1 MNANGKKVVEVPSVV
16 TVRDLANLVKVSPI
30 NVIKELMNNGIMANI
45 NQQLDYDTA
54 AIVLTELGFEPHE
67 QRPAEAET
75 AADAPRAAPATLWQ
89 RLYAGEDPKKL
100 KPRPPVVTV
109 MGHVD
114 HGKTSLLDAMRH
126 TDVASG
132 EAGGITQRIGAYQVE
147 HNGRKITF
155 LDTPGH
161 EAFTAMRARG
171 AQATDIAILV
181 VAADDGVMPQTKE
194 AIAHTRAAGVPI
206 IVALNKIDKP
216 NSNPERVKKEL
227 HDDGVVIDEY
237 GGNILLVPVS
247 AKKKTGI
254 DDLLEAILL
263 VADSMEIKA
272 NPDRPAVGTVIE
284 SKLDKNRGAMA
295 TVLVQNGTLA
305 VSDPVVIG
313 KSYGR
318 VRAMMDYNG
327 RAIQKATPS
336 TPVAVLGLSDVPNAG
351 DVLEVVKNERVA
363 RERAAER
370 SAAEET
376 AASGADRSKVSL
388 EDFFSRAQA
397 EGNKELLLVI
407 KADGQGSIEPLVS
420 SLEKLDPHSPSLRS
434 GSGTSQGGAR
444 VNVLHTGTGRVSE
457 SDVSLAVASDAIV
470 IAFNVE
476 VDESARR
483 LADSE
488 GIDVRKYNVIYKL
501 VEDIDKAL
509 QGMLEPVYEDK
520 VVARAEVR
528 QVFKIKNVGFIAGC
542 LVREGAAQRD
552 AKARVVRGEET
563 IYDGAV
569 SSLKRFTEDVKEVRQ
584 GFECGIGLAN
594 FKDFKE
600 GDVIEF
606 YVKQRVS

>member
-1 MNANGKKVVEVPSVV
+1 MSTNGKKVVEVPSVL

-54 AIVLTELGFEPHE
+54 AIVLTELGFEPRE
-67 QRPAEAET
+67 ERPIET
-75 AADAPRAAPATLWQ
+75 AAAPPATPATLWQ
-89 RLYAGEDPKKL
+89 RLYAEEDPQKL
-100 KPRPPVVTV
+100 KPRSPVVTV

-114 HGKTSLLDAMRH
+114 HGKTSLLDAIRH

-194 AIAHTRAAGVPI
+194 AIAHAKAASVPL

-227 HDDGVVIDEY
+227 HDNGIVIDEY

-263 VADSMEIKA
+263 VADSIEIKA
-272 NPDRPAVGTVIE
+272 NPDRPAIGTVIE
-284 SKLDKNRGAMA
+284 SKLDKGRGPMA
-295 TVLVQNGTLA
+295 TVLVQNGSLSVGDA
-305 VSDPVVIG
+305 VAVGSIF
-313 KSYGR
+313 GR
-318 VRAMMDYNG
+318 VRAMVDDNG
-327 RAIQKATPS
+327 RSIKKAMPS
-336 TPVAVLGLSDVPNAG
+336 TPAAIFGLSDVPNAG
-351 DVLEVVKNERVA
+351 DRFEVVKDERIA
-363 RERAAER
+363 RARAAEY
-370 SAAEET
+370 A
-376 AASGADRSKVSL
+376 AASGAATTPSERKVSL
-388 EDFFSRAQA
+388 EDFFRKAQA
-397 EGNKELLLVI
+397 EGMKELLLVI
-407 KADGQGSIEPLVS
+407 KADGQGSIEPLVN
-420 SLEKLDPHSPSLRS
+420 SLQKLDLDEVKVR
-434 GSGTSQGGAR
+434 
-444 VNVLHTGTGRVSE
+444 VLHTGTGSVSE
-457 SDVSLAVASDAIV
+457 SDVSLAVASGAIV
-470 IAFNVE
+470 IAFNVD
-476 VDESARR
+476 VDEAARR
-483 LADSE
+483 MAESE

-501 VEDIDKAL
+501 IDDVDKAL
-509 QGMLEPVYEDK
+509 KGMLEPVYRDK
-520 VVARAEVR
+520 VLGRAEVR
-528 QVFKIKNVGFIAGC
+528 QVFKIKNVGVIAGC
-542 LVREGAAQRD
+542 IVREGVIQRD
-552 AKARVVRGEET
+552 AKARLARGGEA
-563 IYDGAV
+563 IFDGGV

-594 FKDFKE
+594 FKDYKE
-600 GDVIEF
+600 GDSIEF
-606 YVKQRVS
+606 YVKERVS

>member
-1 MNANGKKVVEVPSVV
+1 MSTNGKKVVEVPSVV

-54 AIVLTELGFEPHE
+54 AIVLTELGFEPRE
-67 QRPAEAET
+67 QRLAEAET
-75 AADAPRAAPATLWQ
+75 AADAQRASPATLWQ

-171 AQATDIAILV
+171 AQATDLAILV

-247 AKKKTGI
+247 AKKKMGI

-263 VADSMEIKA
+263 VADTMEIKA

-284 SKLDKNRGAMA
+284 SRLDKSRGAMA

-305 VSDPVVIG
+305 VGDPVVIG

-370 SAAEET
+370 SAAEGT

-388 EDFFSRAQA
+388 EDFFRRAQA

-420 SLEKLDPHSPSLRS
+420 SLEKLD
-434 GSGTSQGGAR
+434 QGGAR
-444 VNVLHTGTGRVSE
+444 VKVLHTGTGRVSE

-563 IYDGAV
+563 IYDGAI

-584 GFECGIGLAN
+584 GFECGVGLAN

>member
-1 MNANGKKVVEVPSVV
+1 MSTNGKKVVEVPSVV

-54 AIVLTELGFEPHE
+54 AIVLTELGFEPRE
-67 QRPAEAET
+67 QRPAEG
-75 AADAPRAAPATLWQ
+75 DATVEAQRATPATLWQ

-147 HNGRKITF
+147 HNGHKITF

-171 AQATDIAILV
+171 AQATDLAILV

-194 AIAHTRAAGVPI
+194 AIAHARAAGVPI

-227 HDDGVVIDEY
+227 HDNGVVIDEY

-247 AKKKTGI
+247 AKKKVGI
-254 DDLLEAILL
+254 EDLLEAILL
-263 VADSMEIKA
+263 IADSMDIQA

-305 VSDPVVIG
+305 VGDAVVIG
-313 KSYGR
+313 KAYGR
-318 VRAMMDYNG
+318 IRAMMDYNG
-327 RAIQKATPS
+327 RAIQKAAPS
-336 TPVAVLGLSDVPNAG
+336 MPVAVLGLSDVPNAG
-351 DVLEVVKNERVA
+351 DVLEAVKNERMA

-370 SAAEET
+370 AAEG
-376 AASGADRSKVSL
+376 AAAPGADRSKVSL
-388 EDFFSRAQA
+388 EDFFRRAQA
-397 EGNKELLLVI
+397 EGDKELLLVI
-407 KADGQGSIEPLVS
+407 KVDGQGSIEPLVS
-420 SLEKLDPHSPSLRS
+420 SLEKLD
-434 GSGTSQGGAR
+434 QGGVR
-444 VNVLHTGTGRVSE
+444 VKVLHTGTGQVSE
-457 SDVSLAVASDAIV
+457 SDVSLAAASDAIV

-509 QGMLEPVYEDK
+509 QGMLEPVYEDR

-542 LVREGAAQRD
+542 LVREGTAQRD
-552 AKARVVRGEET
+552 AKARLVRGEET
-563 IYDGAV
+563 IHDGSVA
-569 SSLKRFTEDVKEVRQ
+569 SLKRFTEDVKEVRQ
-584 GFECGIGLAN
+584 GFECGVGLAN

>member
-1 MNANGKKVVEVPSVV
+1 MSTNGKKVVEVPSVV

-54 AIVLTELGFEPHE
+54 AIVLTELGFEPRE
-67 QRPAEAET
+67 QRPAEG
-75 AADAPRAAPATLWQ
+75 DATVEAQRATPATLWQ

-147 HNGRKITF
+147 HNGHKITF

-171 AQATDIAILV
+171 AQATDLAILV
-181 VAADDGVMPQTKE
+181 VSADDGVMPQTKE
-194 AIAHTRAAGVPI
+194 AIAHARAAGVPI

-227 HDDGVVIDEY
+227 HDNGVVIDEY

-247 AKKKTGI
+247 AKKKVGI
-254 DDLLEAILL
+254 EDLLEAILL
-263 VADSMEIKA
+263 IADSMDIQA

-305 VSDPVVIG
+305 VGDAVVIG
-313 KSYGR
+313 KAYGR
-318 VRAMMDYNG
+318 IRAMMDYNG
-327 RAIQKATPS
+327 RAIQKAAPS
-336 TPVAVLGLSDVPNAG
+336 MPVAVLGLSDVPNAG
-351 DVLEVVKNERVA
+351 DVLEAVKNERMA

-370 SAAEET
+370 AAEG
-376 AASGADRSKVSL
+376 AAAPGADRSKVSL
-388 EDFFSRAQA
+388 EDFFRRAQA
-397 EGNKELLLVI
+397 EGDKELLLVI
-407 KADGQGSIEPLVS
+407 KVDGQGSIEPLVS
-420 SLEKLDPHSPSLRS
+420 SLEKLD
-434 GSGTSQGGAR
+434 QGGVR
-444 VNVLHTGTGRVSE
+444 VKVLHTGTGQVSE
-457 SDVSLAVASDAIV
+457 SDVSLAAASDAIV

-509 QGMLEPVYEDK
+509 QGMLEPVYEDR

-542 LVREGAAQRD
+542 LVREGTAQRD
-552 AKARVVRGEET
+552 AKARLVRGEET
-563 IYDGAV
+563 IHDGSVA
-569 SSLKRFTEDVKEVRQ
+569 SLKRFTEDVKEVRQ
-584 GFECGIGLAN
+584 GFECGVGLAN

>member
-1 MNANGKKVVEVPSVV
+1 
-16 TVRDLANLVKVSPI
+16 
-30 NVIKELMNNGIMANI
+30 
-45 NQQLDYDTA
+45 
-54 AIVLTELGFEPHE
+54 
-67 QRPAEAET
+67 
-75 AADAPRAAPATLWQ
+75 
-89 RLYAGEDPKKL
+89 
-100 KPRPPVVTV
+100 
-109 MGHVD
+109 
-114 HGKTSLLDAMRH
+114 
-126 TDVASG
+126 
-132 EAGGITQRIGAYQVE
+132 
-147 HNGRKITF
+147 
-155 LDTPGH
+155 
-161 EAFTAMRARG
+161 
-171 AQATDIAILV
+171 
-181 VAADDGVMPQTKE
+181 
-194 AIAHTRAAGVPI
+194 
-206 IVALNKIDKP
+206 
-216 NSNPERVKKEL
+216 
-227 HDDGVVIDEY
+227 
-237 GGNILLVPVS
+237 
-247 AKKKTGI
+247 
-254 DDLLEAILL
+254 
-263 VADSMEIKA
+263 
-272 NPDRPAVGTVIE
+272 VGTVIE
-284 SKLDKNRGAMA
+284 SKLDKSRGAMA

-305 VSDPVVIG
+305 VGDPVVIG

-370 SAAEET
+370 SAAEGT

-388 EDFFSRAQA
+388 EDFFHRAQA

-420 SLEKLDPHSPSLRS
+420 SLEKLD
-434 GSGTSQGGAR
+434 QGGAR
-444 VNVLHTGTGRVSE
+444 VKVLHTGTGRVSE

-528 QVFKIKNVGFIAGC
+528 QVFKIRNVGFIAGC
-542 LVREGAAQRD
+542 LVREGAALRD

-584 GFECGIGLAN
+584 GFECGVGLAN

-600 GDVIEF
+600 GDVIQF

>member
-1 MNANGKKVVEVPSVV
+1 MSTNGKKVVEVPSVV

-54 AIVLTELGFEPHE
+54 AIVLTELGFEPRE
-67 QRPAEAET
+67 QRPAEG
-75 AADAPRAAPATLWQ
+75 DATVEAQRATPATLWQ

-147 HNGRKITF
+147 HNGHKITF

-171 AQATDIAILV
+171 AQATDLAILV

-194 AIAHTRAAGVPI
+194 AIAHARAAGVPI

-216 NSNPERVKKEL
+216 NSNQERVKKEL
-227 HDDGVVIDEY
+227 HDNGVVIDEY

-247 AKKKTGI
+247 AKKKVGI
-254 DDLLEAILL
+254 EDLLEAILL
-263 VADSMEIKA
+263 IADSMDIQA

-305 VSDPVVIG
+305 VGDAVVIG
-313 KSYGR
+313 KAYGR
-318 VRAMMDYNG
+318 IRAMMDYNG
-327 RAIQKATPS
+327 RAIQKAAPS
-336 TPVAVLGLSDVPNAG
+336 MPVAVLGLSDVPNAG
-351 DVLEVVKNERVA
+351 DVLEAVKNERMA

-370 SAAEET
+370 AAEG
-376 AASGADRSKVSL
+376 AAAPGADRSKVSL
-388 EDFFSRAQA
+388 EDFFRRAQA
-397 EGNKELLLVI
+397 EGDKELLLVI
-407 KADGQGSIEPLVS
+407 KVDGQGSIEPLVS
-420 SLEKLDPHSPSLRS
+420 SLEKLD
-434 GSGTSQGGAR
+434 QGGVR
-444 VNVLHTGTGRVSE
+444 VKVLHTGTGQVSE
-457 SDVSLAVASDAIV
+457 SDVSLAAASDAIV

-509 QGMLEPVYEDK
+509 QGMLEPVYEDR
-520 VVARAEVR
+520 VVASAEVR

-542 LVREGAAQRD
+542 LVREGTAQRD
-552 AKARVVRGEET
+552 AKARLVRGEET
-563 IYDGAV
+563 IHDGSVA
-569 SSLKRFTEDVKEVRQ
+569 SLKRFTEDVKEVRQ
-584 GFECGIGLAN
+584 GFECGVGLAN